1 MLYFGIFHSLV
12 FHSRTTN
19 SCSACDV
26 CCIWRCYQVAFSLS
40 FCVNLV
46 STQKKKKNWVCS
58 IYLYTSCILLL
69 PLQQSEHLSKLLTN
83 LSAQAL
89 SLSIPVLLQYDCF
102 FVFSLLRMSEYLGL
116 KTFMLQLIWKKK
128 KKEGQFM
135 GQSEKEGNCQP
146 HLTRCW
152 LSSFKPEE
160 CCEREALKPVLQC
173 LSWREQ
179 KEKKRNL
186 Q

>member
-1 MLYFGIFHSLV
+1 MLSSCFLSLFLRQSSFHS
-12 FHSRTTN
+12 
-19 SCSACDV
+19 
-26 CCIWRCYQVAFSLS
+26 
-40 FCVNLV
+40 
-46 STQKKKKNWVCS
+46 KKKNWVCS

-116 KTFMLQLIWKKK
+116 KTFMLRLIWKKK
-128 KKEGQFM
+128 KKKDNLWASLKKRAIVSHIWHVAG
-135 GQSEKEGNCQP
+135 
-146 HLTRCW
+146 W
-152 LSSFKPEE
+152 VLSSQRNVVNEKH
-160 CCEREALKPVLQC
+160 
-173 LSWREQ
+173 LSQFCSASHDENKKKR